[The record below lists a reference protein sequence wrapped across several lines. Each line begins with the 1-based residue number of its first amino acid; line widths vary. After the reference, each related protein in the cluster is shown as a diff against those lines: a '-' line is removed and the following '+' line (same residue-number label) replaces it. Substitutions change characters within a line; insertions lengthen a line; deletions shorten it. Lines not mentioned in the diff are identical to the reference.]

1 MYIMLSVE
9 AWHQPDCLEFHNVFS
24 RPETGIYMSRH
35 FAVPIVCKEKLK
47 MKKCPVSKSIT
58 EAPNHGVFVGFDKFL
73 KLQHF
78 SITEPMPPISEDES
92 IVMFVTCGEGRITIN
107 GVEFPLTVGSLCWLQ
122 SYHTYTIEPL
132 FGKKL
137 EFAVC
142 VYDYPLSSYLVMRSM
157 TNPVT
162 RAIMQAMPVIKIK
175 EEKIEIIQR
184 LLSEFEAEN
193 DSPGIGSSTI
203 KVAALGQI
211 VFFFINDCIKRS
223 KRGELMADSDMPL
236 GWRAT
241 LYIAERYRE
250 PLTAAGVSLEF
261 GCTAAELN
269 RELRRIS
276 GFNFQQSLDR
286 MRINIAT
293 GGMFFD
299 EISLSYLLSYSGFS
313 TEASFYRTFKKYK
326 GMSPKEYRALRLQS
340 CGGYYGMVVNK
351 TVIAVLNYIQQ
362 NYSQPI
368 TQKQIASEFYI
379 SETLLSD
386 KFHDMFG
393 MSVRH
398 IISLSRV
405 RHSEVLL
412 INTDLPLLDIAMSVG
427 FNSAKV
433 FTKAFRDING
443 ISPVEF
449 RCQRGGKRN
458 GKEKEQRLLSTDD

>member
-1 MYIMLSVE
+1 
-9 AWHQPDCLEFHNVFS
+9 
-24 RPETGIYMSRH
+24 
-35 FAVPIVCKEKLK
+35 
-47 MKKCPVSKSIT
+47 MKKWPVSKSIS
-58 EAPNHGVFVGFDKFL
+58 EAPKHGVFVGMDKYL
-73 KLQHF
+73 KLQHI
-78 SITEPMPPISEDES
+78 SVTEPLPPISEDES
-92 IVMFVTCGEGRITIN
+92 IVMFVTGGEGRITIN
-107 GVEFPLTVGSLCWLQ
+107 GVEFPLSVGSLCWLQ

-132 FGKKL
+132 FGGKL
-137 EFAVC
+137 EFTVC
-142 VYDYPLSSYLVMRSM
+142 VYDYPLSSYLVMRPM
-157 TNPVT
+157 TNPVS
-162 RAIMQAMPVIKIK
+162 RAIMQAMPVIKVRD
-175 EEKIEIIQR
+175 EKIDIIRR

-193 DSPGIGSSTI
+193 DSCSRGSSTI

-211 VFFFINDCIKRS
+211 VFFFINDCIKRA
-223 KRGELMADSDMPL
+223 KRGEFVAGGEMPL
-236 GWRAT
+236 GWTAT
-241 LYIAERYRE
+241 LYIAEHYRE
-250 PLTAAGVSLEF
+250 PLTAAGVAQEF
-261 GCTAAELN
+261 GCTPAELN

-326 GMSPKEYRALRLQS
+326 GMSPKEYRTLRLES
-340 CGGYYGMVVNK
+340 RGDYYGMVVNK
-351 TVIAVLNYIQQ
+351 TVISVLNYIQQ
-362 NYSQPI
+362 NYAQPI

-398 IISLSRV
+398 IIALSRV

-412 INTDLPLLDIAMSVG
+412 VNTDLPLLDIAMSVG

-433 FTKAFRDING
+433 YTKAFREING
-443 ISPVEF
+443 MSPVEF
-449 RCQRGGKRN
+449 RCQRGGKR
-458 GKEKEQRLLSTDD
+458 GAKEKEQRLYAAHD